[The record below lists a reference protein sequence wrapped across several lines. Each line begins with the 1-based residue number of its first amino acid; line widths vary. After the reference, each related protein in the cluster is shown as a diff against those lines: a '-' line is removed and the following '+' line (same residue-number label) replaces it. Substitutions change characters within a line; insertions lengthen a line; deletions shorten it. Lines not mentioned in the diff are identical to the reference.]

1 MAKRYSQLV
10 GLITKV
16 KPLSIVEVGV
26 HRGVRAQLMCK
37 AAIEIKSPVQY
48 TGFDVFDS
56 VDAHFHNS
64 ALNGKGA
71 PSLNQAHDRL
81 KSIAGL
87 RYEFIVGDTRD
98 TLAGRD
104 IAADFAFIDGDHRVE
119 TIRSDYKALQGC
131 RCVVFD
137 DYYTPGGDGALP
149 YLSRYGANA
158 VIDEILVEGRNV
170 DILPMRDICNHGA
183 YTQLVVVWN
192 Q

>member
-10 GLITKV
+10 GLITRV

-37 AAIEIKSPVQY
+37 AAIEIKSAVRY

-56 VDAHFHNS
+56 VDARFHES

-71 PSLNQAHDRL
+71 PSLNQAQDRL
-81 KSIAGL
+81 KSIAGV
-87 RYEFIVGDTRD
+87 RYEFVVGDTRH
-98 TLAGRD
+98 TLAGRN
-104 IAADFAFIDGDHRVE
+104 IAADFAFIDGDHRVA
-119 TIRSDYKALQGC
+119 TIRSDYTALQQCGC
-131 RCVVFD
+131 IVFD
-137 DYYTPGGDGALP
+137 DYYTPGSDGALP
-149 YLSRYGANA
+149 DLSRYGANA
-158 VIDEILVEGRNV
+158 VVDEIRAAGRHVEL
-170 DILPMRDICNHGA
+170 LPMRDICNHGA